1 MINLLKSARTAF
13 SRWSH
18 NQRGASAVLVA
29 TALVPIVGS
38 MAVATDVARGYLV
51 KNRLTESLD
60 VAGLA
65 AGRQSDETQ
74 READADRYFW
84 ANYIDGYLGTTV
96 DGPHLQT
103 GQDDTVVLTA
113 TAQMP
118 TTFSAMLGVEQV
130 AISGRVVV
138 QRNLRGMELV
148 LVMDN
153 TGSMR
158 SSGKMDAMKASAQ
171 KLVDILYGE
180 RETVPNFWVS
190 LVPYAASVN
199 IGAHRTNWLNAS
211 FDPSDYNLDPNG
223 WKGCVEAR
231 QGGLDMTDDLPST
244 APWQSLLWNS
254 DDPGSHSATN
264 NYYNVWPTV
273 KWENYHQNSGRG
285 PNLGCAPP
293 ITSLIEEKS
302 TIKARIAD
310 MQPWHRGG
318 TMAHLGLVW
327 GWRVISPNWRGLWG
341 GDTPASMPHDY
352 NHPDVDKVVILL
364 TDGVNEWYQ
373 DDFTAY
379 RRLSE
384 GLLGTTSK
392 SATTSILNSRTAQ
405 ICSDMKAQGIEIYT
419 LTFKLNNN
427 TTKQLF
433 ENCASEPSADHYF
446 DSPSNATLEQNFE
459 KIAEKLSRLR
469 IAE

>member
-1 MINLLKSARTAF
+1 MIRTLNIARQII
-13 SRWSH
+13 SRWCRD
-18 NQRGASAVLVA
+18 QRGASAVLIA
-29 TALVPIVGS
+29 TAIVPIVGS

-65 AGRQSDETQ
+65 AGRQSDEAQ
-74 READADRYFW
+74 RDADANRFFW
-84 ANYIDGYLGTTV
+84 ANYINGYMGTTV
-96 DGPHLQT
+96 DGPYLT
-103 GQDDTVVLTA
+103 PGEDDTVILTA
-113 TAQMP
+113 TAHLP
-118 TTFSAMLGVEQV
+118 TTFSAMMGVEQV

-158 SSGKMDAMKASAQ
+158 SSGKMDAMKTSAQ
-171 KLVDILYGE
+171 KLVDILYGD

-199 IGAHRTNWLNAS
+199 IGAHRTGWLNAS

-231 QGGLDMTDDLPST
+231 QSGFDMTDDLPTT
-244 APWQSLLWNS
+244 APWQALLWNS
-254 DDPGSHSATN
+254 DDSDDHSASD

-285 PNLGCAPP
+285 PNLGCAPA
-293 ITSLIEEKS
+293 ITSLMDSKS
-302 TIKARIAD
+302 TITAKISE

-327 GWRVISPNWRGLWG
+327 GWRVVSPAWRGLWG
-341 GDTPASMPHDY
+341 GATPASLPHDY
-352 NHPDVDKVVILL
+352 DNPDIDKVVILL

-405 ICSDMKAQGIEIYT
+405 ICADMKAQGIEIYT
-419 LTFKLNNN
+419 LTFKLSNT

-433 ENCASEPSADHYF
+433 ENCASAPSSEHYF
-446 DSPSNATLEQNFE
+446 DSPSNSTLEQNFE